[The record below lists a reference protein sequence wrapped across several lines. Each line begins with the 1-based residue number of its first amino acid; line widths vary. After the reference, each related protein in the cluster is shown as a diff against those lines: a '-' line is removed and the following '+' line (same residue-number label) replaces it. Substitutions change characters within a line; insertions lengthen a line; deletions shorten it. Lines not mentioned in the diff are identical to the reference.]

1 MNERHDEPGREDA
14 ASRFAAA
21 LRELRMAK
29 IVTTRRRFPRTSR
42 IETGPISRNE
52 LAGRVGVD
60 HAYIS
65 RLEAGRQR
73 PPSRRVAEDIAAAL
87 ELGPFATAR
96 LLALAGFWPWP
107 ELPDDVLDVVLGA
120 GLAIADGDYRAATA
134 TPSIRRAT
142 EAG

>member
-1 MNERHDEPGREDA
+1 MSGREDA
-14 ASRFAAA
+14 EGRFAAA
-21 LRELRMAK
+21 LRELREAK

-73 PPSRRVAEDIAAAL
+73 PPSRRVVEDIATAL

-96 LLALAGFWPWP
+96 LLALAGFWPWA
-107 ELPDDVLDVVLGA
+107 ELADDVMDVILGA
-120 GLAIADGDYRAATA
+120 GLAIADGDYRSATV
-134 TPSIRRAT
+134 TPRSTRAM